1 LQHNVSRCPPV
12 YQGDPYADW
21 NFPVKT
27 ANESDLVPSWHFSL
41 ETNVMLKRNLGLLVL
56 AVGVGGFAGWRFT
69 DVPEEAH
76 AQGSPP
82 IQQVPVTTI
91 RAQIRD
97 VPVFLNGLGTV
108 QALNVVEIKAQVNG
122 TLIAL
127 PAREG
132 QEVHKD
138 DIVAEIDPRPYK
150 AVLDQALAQRDEDTA
165 LLRSAQLDLTRFQS
179 LARQSF
185 APVQQVDDQRATVDK
200 QIAAVALDNALV
212 ETAQINLG
220 YCVIRAPM
228 DGRVSLYQLNVGNLV
243 EVATQTGIISITQD
257 KPIAMVF
264 TLPEADLARIQAAR
278 AKGPVSVQVSEG
290 QSPAVVATGTLLTP
304 NNTIDTTTGTISLK
318 AVFDNNDDRLWP
330 GEFVN
335 ARVLVD
341 TLHNAVTVPV
351 LAVEHGPDG
360 LFVYTTKP
368 DGTVG
373 QASVQVGYEDDGQA
387 VATKGLSGN
396 ETVIVSGQSRVAPG
410 VHVQATDASNAGQ
423 PPPANANDSSA
434 SPT

>member
-1 LQHNVSRCPPV
+1 MTRH
-12 YQGDPYADW
+12 
-21 NFPVKT
+21 
-27 ANESDLVPSWHFSL
+27 
-41 ETNVMLKRNLGLLVL
+41 
-56 AVGVGGFAGWRFT
+56 GVGILALTLVAGVFAGWRIL
-69 DVPEEAH
+69 DDPGEAQ

-82 IQQVPVTTI
+82 VEQVPVTTAAA
-91 RAQIRD
+91 RVQD
-97 VPVFLNGLGTV
+97 MPVFLTGLGTV

-150 AVLDQALAQRDEDTA
+150 AALDQAIAQRDEDTA
-165 LLRSAQLDLTRFQS
+165 LLRSAQLDLTRFQN
-179 LARQSF
+179 LAKESF
-185 APVQQVDDQRATVDK
+185 APIQQVDDQRATVDK
-200 QIAAVALDNALV
+200 QIAAVALDTAMI

-220 YCVIRAPM
+220 YCIIRAPM

-264 TLPEADLARIQAAR
+264 TLPEADLARVQMAR
-278 AKGPVSVQVSEG
+278 AKGPVSVEVSEG
-290 QSPAVVATGTLLTP
+290 QSPAVVASGTLLTP
-304 NNTIDTTTGTISLK
+304 NNTIDTSTGTISLK
-318 AVFDNNDDRLWP
+318 AVFDNNDNRLWP

-335 ARVLVD
+335 ARVRVD
-341 TLHNAVTVPV
+341 TLRNAVTVPV

-368 DGTVG
+368 DGTVA
-373 QASVQVGYEDDGQA
+373 QTSVQVGYEDNGQA
-387 VATKGLSGN
+387 VVTKGLSGN
-396 ETVIVSGQSRVAPG
+396 ETVVVAGQSRLAPG
-410 VHVQATDASNAGQ
+410 VRVRATDVSKATQ
-423 PPPANANDSSA
+423 PPPTDAGGE